1 MKTGYSGLFPL
12 YFNFCLEKWLTIKIF
27 VRIIVKVRTLTKM
40 EGVEN
45 MQDTEDKFGEI
56 CTGRLIHVLSHQM
69 KRRNAALR
77 MKEDD
82 GLTTMQKHVLNF
94 ILLETLHKDVYQK
107 DIEEEFQVR
116 KSTVTGMLQLME
128 KNGFIYRENAEKDA
142 RLKRIIPT
150 PKSEALRPMIL
161 EHIRNVEE
169 RLIQGV
175 SSEDIAVF
183 RKVIL
188 RMLQNLAD
196 TEKENKEAGE
206 RHE

>member
-1 MKTGYSGLFPL
+1 
-12 YFNFCLEKWLTIKIF
+12 
-27 VRIIVKVRTLTKM
+27 
-40 EGVEN
+40 
-45 MQDTEDKFGEI
+45 MQDTEEKFGEM
-56 CTGRLIHVLSHQM
+56 CTGRMVHVLSHQM
-69 KRRNAALR
+69 KRRNAAVR

-128 KNGFIYRENAEKDA
+128 KNGFVYRENAEKDA

-161 EHIRNVEE
+161 ENIRSVEE
-169 RLIQGV
+169 RLVQGV
-175 SSEDIAVF
+175 APEEMEIF
-183 RKVIL
+183 RKVLL
-188 RMLQNLAD
+188 RMLQNLAE